1 MSAVKFLAKSYHYT
15 TWMRNRDEISAG
27 TEDEWREQFLK
38 EALEKEKELFRV
50 FFIAGAK
57 HDMFSC
63 NIDIDLD
70 IEESFKKLYKRL
82 TDKNTP

>member
-1 MSAVKFLAKSYHYT
+1 MSAVKFLAKSYHYA
-15 TWMRNRDEISAG
+15 TWMRKELMIGGTADER
-27 TEDEWREQFLK
+27 REKILE
-38 EALEKEKELFRV
+38 EALEKEKELFRA

-82 TDKNTP
+82 TDKNTH